1 MNRQQTAI
9 AKRAQIIALHDE
21 GLSSRVIAQRL
32 AVSRT
37 TVQKW
42 IHRHEEIGNLLDAE
56 RRPRPR
62 LTSRAQDEAIQQ
74 AVRDDPFT
82 NAVSIRKRLR
92 LNVNAQTVR
101 RRLREAG
108 LRHRIPARKE
118 RLSEEHRAARL
129 AYARHTNHGIVH
141 KWRPYNTRYDRRNI
155 FEEARSGHVTVKV
168 WGWIFIHGMGDI
180 VRIEGRFT
188 AAKYL
193 EILENFFIPS
203 LQQRNH
209 PFPPGPI
216 IYVQDRCPIHTAH
229 TVQEWFRGR
238 EDVELLD
245 WPSKGAD
252 LNPIE
257 NVWAN
262 MEPEMERRPEALMAH
277 TQAQW
282 EMFRN
287 KPNKFDA
294 LWPLYPID
302 CVPS

>member
-42 IHRHEEIGNLLDAE
+42 IHRHEETGNLLDAE
-56 RRPRPR
+56 RRPPPR

-82 NAVSIRKRLR
+82 NAVSIRERLR
-92 LNVNAQTVR
+92 LNQ
-101 RRLREAG
+101 
-108 LRHRIPARKE
+108 
-118 RLSEEHRAARL
+118 
-129 AYARHTNHGIVH
+129 
-141 KWRPYNTRYDRRNI
+141 
-155 FEEARSGHVTVKV
+155 RS
-168 WGWIFIHGMGDI
+168 
-180 VRIEGRFT
+180 
-188 AAKYL
+188 
-193 EILENFFIPS
+193 
-203 LQQRNH
+203 H
-209 PFPPGPI
+209 PLPPGPV

-229 TVQEWFRGR
+229 AVQEWFRGR

-245 WPSKGAD
+245 WQSKGAD
-252 LNPIE
+252 LNPLE

-262 MEPEMERRPEALMAH
+262 MVNCWEPEMERRPEALMAH

-287 KPNKFDA
+287 KPNEIRRIVA
-294 LWPLYPID
+294 S
-302 CVPS
+302 VPDRLRAVIEKEGGWTGY